1 MTSLIQNLV
10 FGLFVGSIYG
20 IAAVG
25 LALVFGVMKIL
36 NVAHGELLMIGGY
49 VSFWLFRAA
58 GIDPFVSISHLRAAR
73 VFVGSGLEPIIFSTS
88 CQNRIRNPRFE
99 IRC

>member
-1 MTSLIQNLV
+1 MIHLTLPTVIQTLV

-25 LALVFGVMKIL
+25 LGLVFGVMGIL

-49 VSFWLFRAA
+49 IGFWLSTSA
-58 GIDPFVSISHLRAAR
+58 GIDPFISLLILGPLMFLLGIVLDKLLYTR
-73 VFVGSGLEPIIFSTS
+73 VIRFS
-88 CQNRIRNPRFE
+88 PDVK
-99 IRC
+99 